1 VWLSEEVSVEGALA
15 SLATVMSGAFLV
27 PQLLRL
33 RRTLDGGG
41 VSATAAAVGLVS
53 TLGWAVYGVG
63 TTTAALVPPSVIGAV
78 QYASLLVLLR
88 RAGAT
93 IGPGVM
99 VALVWCVFLAASA
112 AAAAATGHELWSGL
126 GTSLAIAVVVQYAPA
141 VVDAWRSDS
150 ADGISEPTW
159 LLVGLTGV
167 IWIAYGMLVDDAA
180 VAAYGAVLA
189 TAAGAVLAA
198 VRRSVHGSTSTSA
211 VS

>member
-1 VWLSEEVSVEGALA
+1 MSEEVSVEGALA
-15 SLATVMSGAFLV
+15 LCASVMSGAFLV

-53 TLGWAVYGVG
+53 TVGWAIYGVG

-78 QYASLLVLLR
+78 QYASLLVLLH
-88 RAGAT
+88 RAGT
-93 IGPGVM
+93 PTGPGVTL
-99 VALVWCVFLAASA
+99 ALVWCLGLAGSA
-112 AAAAATGHELWSGL
+112 AAAAATGHASWSGL
-126 GTSLAIAVVVQYAPA
+126 GLALAVAVVVQYAPA

-159 LLVGLTGV
+159 LLVGLNGV
-167 IWIAYGMLVDDAA
+167 IWIVYGTLVDDVA

-189 TAAGAVLAA
+189 TAAGAVLTA
-198 VRRSVHGSTSTSA
+198 VRRDVHGSASTSA
-211 VS
+211 AS